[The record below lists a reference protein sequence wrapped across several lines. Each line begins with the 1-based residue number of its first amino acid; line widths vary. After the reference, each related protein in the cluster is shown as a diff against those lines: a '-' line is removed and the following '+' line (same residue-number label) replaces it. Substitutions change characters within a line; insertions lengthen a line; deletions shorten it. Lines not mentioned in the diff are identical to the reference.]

1 MTRKSKKGI
10 VGKAM
15 PTLTQRP
22 EVGMGLDFKQNNVA
36 TAKEIDQEIKEI
48 KKQ

>member
-15 PTLTQRP
+15 PTPSQRP
-22 EVGMGLDFKQNNVA
+22 EVGTGISFKDNNLA
-36 TAKEIDQEIKEI
+36 TSDQIEREIKDRR
-48 KKQ
+48 K